1 MIEIKQH
8 DQWAE
13 TKVPRTLRD
22 TRQEKTRRRTS
33 SMGRAVVLGHV
44 IRIEAETIVCLR
56 QDQAIFVLMT
66 NIAAVVVQ
74 VIENAAG
81 EF

>member
-1 MIEIKQH
+1 M
-8 DQWAE
+8 
-13 TKVPRTLRD
+13 
-22 TRQEKTRRRTS
+22 
-33 SMGRAVVLGHV
+33 VLCHV

-56 QDQAIFVLMT
+56 QDQSVFVLAT

>member
-1 MIEIKQH
+1 M
-8 DQWAE
+8 
-13 TKVPRTLRD
+13 
-22 TRQEKTRRRTS
+22 
-33 SMGRAVVLGHV
+33 VLCHV
-44 IRIEAETIVCLR
+44 IRIESEAVVCLR
-56 QDQAIFVLMT
+56 QHEPIFVLMA

>member
-1 MIEIKQH
+1 
-8 DQWAE
+8 
-13 TKVPRTLRD
+13 
-22 TRQEKTRRRTS
+22 
-33 SMGRAVVLGHV
+33 MGRAVVLGHV